1 MYLLFEVFINDS
13 VMCVLRPVVYV
24 IELSQQ
30 KQLFLAAPTLLE
42 SHKKLR
48 VSHPIKL
55 ILYRPPSSRCLYT
68 GAIKNLSLL
77 LAQLALP
84 GSIFTTVIPY
94 NSHHT
99 SKDNSPVDYSQH
111 FFVEYPQKPSLP
123 FLFFSCSTHNIRQ
136 WRRSSEGQIASGAHM
151 WNWWHLLSGHM
162 DVTGRGCVSPKP
174 AGCYY

>member
-55 ILYRPPSSRCLYT
+55 ILYRPPSPRCLYT
-68 GAIKNLSLL
+68 GAIINLSPS

-84 GSIFTTVIPY
+84 GSIFT
-94 NSHHT
+94 NCHT
-99 SKDNSPVDYSQH
+99 
-111 FFVEYPQKPSLP
+111 
-123 FLFFSCSTHNIRQ
+123 I
-136 WRRSSEGQIASGAHM
+136 
-151 WNWWHLLSGHM
+151 
-162 DVTGRGCVSPKP
+162 
-174 AGCYY
+174 